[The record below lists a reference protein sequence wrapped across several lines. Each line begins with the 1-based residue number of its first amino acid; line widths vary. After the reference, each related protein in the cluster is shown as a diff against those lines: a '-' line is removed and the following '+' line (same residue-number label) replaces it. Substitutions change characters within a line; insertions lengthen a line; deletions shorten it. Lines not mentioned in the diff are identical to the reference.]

1 MQSIDTIALVMG
13 IAWASGINLYA
24 AVAML
29 SVFGLTG
36 HIDLPQELEVLSNP
50 LVLAAAS
57 LMYCIE
63 FFADKIPGLDT
74 LWDAIHTFIRI
85 PAAAVLSASAIGD
98 VSPALTLAA
107 GLVGGS
113 LATASHATKAGSRIM
128 INTSPEP
135 VSNWT
140 VSLGE
145 DIAVFAG
152 LWAALTHPVVFLV
165 LLVIVILAM
174 ASLLPKLWTGIQQ
187 LWQVI
192 RSFGRRIPA
201 RTVMTKNRPE
211 TLIQPETPA
220 AKPILKPAAKQFNS
234 NPDQ

>member
-29 SVFGLTG
+29 GLFGLTG
-36 HIDLPQELEVLSNP
+36 YIDLPQELAVLSNP
-50 LVLAAAS
+50 LVLAAAG
-57 LMYCIE
+57 LMYCVE
-63 FFADKIPGLDT
+63 FFTDKVPGLDT

-98 VSPALTLAA
+98 VSPALTIAA
-107 GLVGGS
+107 GLVGGG

-152 LWAALTHPVVFLV
+152 LWAALTHPIVFLIM
-165 LLVIVILAM
+165 LLIVILMM
-174 ASLLPKLWTGIQQ
+174 AWFLPKLWLAIQQ

-192 RSFGRRIPA
+192 HSFGRRTPPRA
-201 RTVMTKNRPE
+201 VVTKNLSEP
-211 TLIQPETPA
+211 LAQAATPVT
-220 AKPILKPAAKQFNS
+220 KPILKPALKQFDKNS
-234 NPDQ
+234 EP

>member
-1 MQSIDTIALVMG
+1 VQSIDTIALVLG

-24 AVAML
+24 AVAIL
-29 SVFGLTG
+29 GLFGLTG
-36 HIDLPQELEVLSNP
+36 HITLPQELTVLSNP

-57 LMYCIE
+57 LMYCVE
-63 FFADKIPGLDT
+63 FFTDKVPGLDT

-135 VSNWT
+135 VSNWA

-152 LWAALTHPVVFLV
+152 LWTALMHPVIFLV

-174 ASLLPKLWTGIQQ
+174 AWFLPKLWTSIKQ
-187 LWQVI
+187 LRQII
-192 RSFGRRIPA
+192 RSFGRHTATPA
-201 RTVMTKNRPE
+201 IVTKNLSEPLAQ
-211 TLIQPETPA
+211 TATPVT
-220 AKPILKPAAKQFNS
+220 KPILKPALKQFDKNS
-234 NPDQ
+234 EP

>member
-1 MQSIDTIALVMG
+1 
-13 IAWASGINLYA
+13 
-24 AVAML
+24 
-29 SVFGLTG
+29 
-36 HIDLPQELEVLSNP
+36 
-50 LVLAAAS
+50 
-57 LMYCIE
+57 
-63 FFADKIPGLDT
+63 
-74 LWDAIHTFIRI
+74 
-85 PAAAVLSASAIGD
+85 
-98 VSPALTLAA
+98 
-107 GLVGGS
+107 
-113 LATASHATKAGSRIM
+113 M